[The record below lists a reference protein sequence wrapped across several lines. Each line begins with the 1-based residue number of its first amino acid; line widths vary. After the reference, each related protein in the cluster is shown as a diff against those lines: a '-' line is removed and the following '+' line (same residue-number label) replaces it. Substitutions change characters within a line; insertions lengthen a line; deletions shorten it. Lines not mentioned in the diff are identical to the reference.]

1 MALRNDRFP
10 TDVETLDMLEIPL
23 RANLRI
29 GRIAWPLL
37 EFDVLGLKKLTSS
50 SSQVRHVTRLS
61 GNFSIAKAQRA
72 VQGVFEVKT
81 YSIRCIRR
89 YCPHQRIRKARKVE
103 DAKTQHR
110 MLTEI
115 TVATG

>member
-72 VQGVFEVKT
+72 VRVSSRSRSPLYAT
-81 YSIRCIRR
+81 RR
-89 YCPHQRIRKARKVE
+89 VRPTVE
-103 DAKTQHR
+103 W
-110 MLTEI
+110 
-115 TVATG
+115 G